1 MPIDQ
6 EKLAKLQKLSANNKV
21 GGTRRKM
28 GKKSGSSASSNKD
41 DTKLQAQLAKL
52 HAVTVD
58 NVAEANFFKEDGTV
72 MHFNKVGVQVAPQHN
87 TSVFYGMPQEKGL
100 QELFPNI
107 ISQMGPEA
115 IQALTQLS
123 AQLQQAQNAG
133 NAGAGAAGASSDAGA
148 QKKDEGIPELVEG
161 QTFDADVE

>member
-1 MPIDQ
+1 
-6 EKLAKLQKLSANNKV
+6 
-21 GGTRRKM
+21 M

-58 NVAEANFFKEDGTV
+58 NVAEANFFKEDGNV

-133 NAGAGAAGASSDAGA
+133 NAGAGAAGDGKRACLERHRALHRHHRHGVRADHAVRQRSGA
-148 QKKDEGIPELVEG
+148 ALPRAVPQ
-161 QTFDADVE
+161 A

>member
-28 GKKSGSSASSNKD
+28 TKKTGSLASSNKD
-41 DTKLQAQLAKL
+41 DTKLQSQLAKL

-58 NVAEANFFKEDGTV
+58 NVAEANFFKDDGNV
-72 MHFNKVGVQVAPQHN
+72 MHFSKVGVQVAPQHN
-87 TSVFYGMPQEKGL
+87 TSVFYGIPQEKGL

-107 ISQMGPEA
+107 ISQMGPES

-123 AQLQQAQNAG
+123 AQLQQAQQAQRDNGDASE
-133 NAGAGAAGASSDAGA
+133 GAEN
-148 QKKDEGIPELVEG
+148 KDESIPELIEG
-161 QTFDADVE
+161 QTFEGEVE